1 MVLCNR
7 TMFPGFEHLF
17 GNRVP
22 VENSEYYELL
32 GVSKNATPQEIK
44 KAFHKLSLKHHPD
57 KGGDGDH
64 FKKLSV
70 AYEVLSDPQKKAIYD
85 ERGVA
90 GLDPGQQSGG
100 GVHDIFEAIFRAQ
113 HSRAPRR
120 SEDIVHMLGIT
131 LEDVYNGKVFKIAV
145 TRNIMCGRCDG
156 RGGDV
161 GCESQ
166 CIKCNG
172 RGVVIQIIPGPGLI
186 QQMQSACVPCNGSG
200 KMVDPSKQCMD
211 CHGAKIVRNKKIF
224 EIPVKKGAFTGE
236 QIVFEGESNYV
247 PGFVPGNIV
256 FVLQEKEHNKYRRDG
271 NNIHVVQTVSL
282 SDALCGGVFTL
293 SRLDNSKILIKIT
306 SIISPD
312 DVRTIP
318 GEGFHV
324 KDSNVR
330 GDLIITFKVSFPR
343 REEID
348 VNTLQKALP
357 RAIQKVSL
365 GVGNIFDEYN
375 V

>member
-1 MVLCNR
+1 
-7 TMFPGFEHLF
+7 MFPGFEHLF
-17 GNRVP
+17 GNRAP

-32 GVSKNATPQEIK
+32 GVSKSATPQEIK

-70 AYEVLSDPQKKAIYD
+70 AYEVLSDSQKKAIYD
-85 ERGVA
+85 EHGTA
-90 GLDPGQQSGG
+90 GLDPGQQAGG

-120 SEDIVHMLGIT
+120 SEDIVHMIGIT
-131 LEDVYNGKVFKIAV
+131 LEDVYNGKIFKLAV
-145 TRNIMCGRCDG
+145 TRNIMCGKCDG
-156 RGGDV
+156 RGGQL

-166 CIKCNG
+166 CMKCNG
-172 RGVVIQIIPGPGLI
+172 RGVIIQIVQTGPGLI
-186 QQMQSACVPCNGSG
+186 QQMQSACGTCNGSG
-200 KMVDPSKQCMD
+200 KIIDPSKRCIE
-211 CHGAKIVRNKKIF
+211 CRGAKTIRNKKIF
-224 EIPVKKGAFTGE
+224 EIPVRKGTFTGE

-256 FVLQEKEHNKYRRDG
+256 FVFQEKEHSKYRRDG
-271 NNIHVVQTVSL
+271 NNLHVTQTVSL

-293 SRLDNSKILIKIT
+293 SRLDNSQLLIRLN

-312 DVRTIP
+312 DLRTIP
-318 GEGFHV
+318 GEGLPI

-348 VNTLQKALP
+348 VNLLTKALP
-357 RAIQKVSL
+357 RSIQKVSL
-365 GVGNIFDEYN
+365 GVGNIFEEYN
-375 V
+375 I